1 MNAQMA
7 TQGSEPVSIGDWII
21 TLIVLAIPLVG
32 LIMLFVWGFS
42 AGTPA
47 SKQNYCRAVLVF
59 AVIAIVLGILFMFLF
74 GAALSGLV
82 SHAGG
87 GNF

>member
-1 MNAQMA
+1 MPRDDRA
-7 TQGSEPVSIGDWII
+7 VSLGDWFV
-21 TLIVLAIPLVG
+21 TLLVLAIPLVG
-32 LIMLFVWGFS
+32 FIMLFVWGFS

-47 SKQNYCRAVLVF
+47 SKQNFCRAYLIWMVIVFVLAIVF
-59 AVIAIVLGILFMFLF
+59 AIVF
-74 GAALSGLV
+74 GAAIAGLA